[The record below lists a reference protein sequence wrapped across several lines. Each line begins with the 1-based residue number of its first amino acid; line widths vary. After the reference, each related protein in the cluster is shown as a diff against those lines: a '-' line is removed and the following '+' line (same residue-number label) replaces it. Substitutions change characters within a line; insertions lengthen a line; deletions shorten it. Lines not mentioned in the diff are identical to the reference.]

1 MNDDLFEVGIYA
13 EYYNRILDIDL
24 PILKIVQSKGL
35 KIHIQ
40 KRHPNV
46 IGYLPNI
53 PDIITEPDYIG
64 TNPKEPN
71 SIELVKISQDTIKLA
86 IKLDIDN
93 DYYFVASLYDITKS
107 KLDKHI
113 ESGRLKKY
121 LTK

>member
-71 SIELVKISQDTIKLA
+71 SIELVKIYQDNIKLA
-86 IKLDIDN
+86 IKLDIDR
-93 DYYFVASLYDITKS
+93 VVS
-107 KLDKHI
+107 
-113 ESGRLKKY
+113 
-121 LTK
+121 